1 MLRTEPGHDWHL
13 VRLQRK
19 LHRSLRWRDWR
30 HGSRAVLGG
39 TPKAS
44 NVRGGDVQRRSASEV
59 SFSEENVKAQREMGS
74 WQMSPVPKGPGS
86 FSYPWSHLASVESPG
101 TSEVEYHVRFH
112 SQSPC
117 H

>member
-1 MLRTEPGHDWHL
+1 MEGL
-13 VRLQRK
+13 
-19 LHRSLRWRDWR
+19 R
-30 HGSRAVLGG
+30 HGSRAVLRE

-44 NVRGGDVQRRSASEV
+44 NVRGGDVQRSASEV

-86 FSYPWSHLASVESPG
+86 LNYPWSHLASVESPG
-101 TSEVEYHVRFH
+101 TSEAMYHVRLH

-117 H
+117 HRLSRAAQK

>member
-1 MLRTEPGHDWHL
+1 M
-13 VRLQRK
+13 
-19 LHRSLRWRDWR
+19 
-30 HGSRAVLGG
+30 LGG

-59 SFSEENVKAQREMGS
+59 SFSEENVGS

-86 FSYPWSHLASVESPG
+86 LNYPWSHLASVESPG

>member
-1 MLRTEPGHDWHL
+1 MEGL
-13 VRLQRK
+13 
-19 LHRSLRWRDWR
+19 R
-30 HGSRAVLGG
+30 HGSRAVLRE

-44 NVRGGDVQRRSASEV
+44 SVRGGDVQRSASEV
-59 SFSEENVKAQREMGS
+59 SFSEENVGS

-86 FSYPWSHLASVESPG
+86 LNYPWSHLASVESPG
-101 TSEVEYHVRFH
+101 TSEAVYHVRFH